1 MEKTKKVRTR
11 QVTLAR
17 KGSKSDLLVLRVV
30 SDPTKQ
36 AIRTLKVM
44 KGDWPGSRMALTCV
58 KKVKKS
64 DWPGSRMVPAPT
76 TTVIRTMKGV
86 NRSSMFLRK

>member
-1 MEKTKKVRTR
+1 MEKAKKVRAR

-30 SDPTKQ
+30 PDPATK
-36 AIRTLKVM
+36 AIRTLKVT
-44 KGDWPGSRMALTCV
+44 KGNWPGSRMALTCV
-58 KKVKKS
+58 KKVKKG
-64 DWPGSRMVPAPT
+64 DWPGSRMVSAPT